1 MTKPKILIVDDEERI
16 RFAVRDFL
24 ELQDYEVVEADGVTA
39 AEEVCR
45 DARPDAA
52 VLDYGLPDGNAL
64 ELLPRL
70 KALDPDLPVVILT
83 GQGTID
89 LAVRAIK
96 EGADHFLMKP
106 VELPALL
113 VLLQRLIERQRTHR
127 RDLAGEAR
135 RGRAEL
141 NPFLGSSPAM
151 RRLAEQ
157 AGKMAEADS
166 PVLILGETGA
176 GKGVLARWLHEHS
189 PRAREAFVDLNCAG
203 LSRELLESELFGYA
217 KGAFTGA
224 AGNKLGLLE
233 VAHRG
238 TVFLDEIGDVDPL
251 IQPKLL
257 TVLEDKRFRR
267 LGDVRDRTVDLR
279 LIAATSHDL
288 ARLAQEQG
296 FRSDLYFRISTLV
309 LRVPP
314 LRERRED
321 TPLLAA
327 DLLER
332 LAAHRG
338 RRCSLSPAALTA
350 LQAYPWPG
358 NIRELRNVLERAVL
372 LSTDTVLGPGD
383 LHFDPLPPASS
394 AAASG
399 PAGDGTLTLA
409 EVERR
414 HIERVMQ
421 DVGGR
426 VAEAATRLGIPRSTL
441 YQKIK
446 TLRIDVSKS

>member
-1 MTKPKILIVDDEERI
+1 
-16 RFAVRDFL
+16 
-24 ELQDYEVVEADGVTA
+24 
-39 AEEVCR
+39 
-45 DARPDAA
+45 
-52 VLDYGLPDGNAL
+52 
-64 ELLPRL
+64 
-70 KALDPDLPVVILT
+70 
-83 GQGTID
+83 
-89 LAVRAIK
+89 
-96 EGADHFLMKP
+96 
-106 VELPALL
+106 
-113 VLLQRLIERQRTHR
+113 
-127 RDLAGEAR
+127 
-135 RGRAEL
+135 L
-141 NPFLGSSPAM
+141 NPFLGTSAVM

-157 AGKMAEADS
+157 AEKMADADS

-176 GKGVLARWLHEHS
+176 GKGVLARWLHQHS
-189 PRAREAFVDLNCAG
+189 ARAREAFVDLNCAG

-224 AGNKLGLLE
+224 TGNKLGLLE

-288 ARLAQEQG
+288 ARLSQEQR

-321 TPLLAA
+321 TPLIAS

-332 LAAHRG
+332 LSVPRG
-338 RRCSLSPAALTA
+338 RRSTLSAAAVTA
-350 LQAYPWPG
+350 LQGYPWPG

-372 LSTDTVLGPGD
+372 LSTDSVLGPGD
-383 LHFDPLPPASS
+383 LHFDPLPAATASTPAH
-394 AAASG
+394 
-399 PAGDGTLTLA
+399 DGALTLA
-409 EVERR
+409 ELERR
-414 HIERVMQ
+414 HIEHVLQ

-446 TLRIDVSKS
+446 ALRIDSSKS